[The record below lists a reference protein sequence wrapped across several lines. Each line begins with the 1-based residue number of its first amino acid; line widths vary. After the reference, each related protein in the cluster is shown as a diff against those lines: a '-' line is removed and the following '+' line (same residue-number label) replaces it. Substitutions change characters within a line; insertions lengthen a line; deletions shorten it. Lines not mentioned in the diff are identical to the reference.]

1 MKRVNESNISKPD
14 YPTKSE
20 IINKASLKGA
30 AIASLATIMSVSTS
44 MCSSQ
49 VSGDV
54 SYEEMSATGNMT
66 QPTEYIEKETTACT
80 DSDCTEEVYQLSG
93 DVAAPDT

>member
-14 YPTKSE
+14 YPTKNE

-49 VSGDV
+49 ATVQGD
-54 SYEEMSATGNMT
+54 MT